1 MIIRNLMP
9 GVILKFESV
18 SGKVK
23 QYFHSYSFW
32 NEQTKQTNKQ
42 TNKNKTFV
50 MPRIKN
56 CKLIELFSDHFFH
69 CSGRNVSFASLKIS
83 RPLIH
88 K

>member
-42 TNKNKTFV
+42 TKTK
-50 MPRIKN
+50 RSL
-56 CKLIELFSDHFFH
+56 CLE
-69 CSGRNVSFASLKIS
+69 LKIAN
-83 RPLIH
+83 LLDYFQIIFFIVLAEMCLLFH
-88 K
+88 

>member
-42 TNKNKTFV
+42 TK
-50 MPRIKN
+50 RSL
-56 CKLIELFSDHFFH
+56 CLE
-69 CSGRNVSFASLKIS
+69 LKIAN
-83 RPLIH
+83 LLNYFQIIFFIVLAEICLLLH
-88 K
+88 